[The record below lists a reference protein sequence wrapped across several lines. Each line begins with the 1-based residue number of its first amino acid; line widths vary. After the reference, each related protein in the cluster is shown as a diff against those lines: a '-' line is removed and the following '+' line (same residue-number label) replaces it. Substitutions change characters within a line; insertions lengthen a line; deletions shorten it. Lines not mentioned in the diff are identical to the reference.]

1 MTIIYIKLKK
11 HDIRDSK
18 KPSDCFS
25 SWWTLLYVPFLIYL
39 NWLGSQKVLAIFI
52 LSQFEV
58 KGLSHFHFIW
68 IRSKQ
73 QLSYGQPIFSWRLP
87 HVPEYFWIFLH
98 IPEAKHKNNQE
109 CDTQTNQ
116 RTNAWT
122 EPHNYYIRCNVVL
135 TKYAVNI
142 LYSAD
147 KAARDGFGLDIIEK
161 NKYYIY
167 IFIGRLLRMDKG

>member
-52 LSQFEV
+52 LSQFEF

-68 IRSKQ
+68 ISSKQ
-73 QLSYGQPIFSWRLP
+73 QLPYGQPIFSWRLP
-87 HVPEYFWIFLH
+87 QFSEYSCIFQRLNIRIIKSVTH
-98 IPEAKHKNNQE
+98 RL
-109 CDTQTNQ
+109 TN
-116 RTNAWT
+116 
-122 EPHNYYIRCNVVL
+122 EPTHEQNL
-135 TKYAVNI
+135 TTII
-142 LYSAD
+142 LDVMLY
-147 KAARDGFGLDIIEK
+147 
-161 NKYYIY
+161 
-167 IFIGRLLRMDKG
+167 